1 MGDLQVI
8 NERTRK
14 YGLDFLKGIAACF
27 VVFMHVRFPGVF
39 GYGIALF
46 GRVAVPIFFMTSG
59 YFGYGASREKTL
71 RSIKKTSVYLLVAY
85 ILGLI
90 ALPITTGFDMQRLA
104 LLFKNEIF
112 TIKHL
117 IHFVLFTH
125 TIVCG
130 VAWFLISLLLCYV
143 LKYYLGVKL
152 RYIAYAGLLI
162 RVLGAFQYP
171 FLHITVPV
179 NTPWVTGIPF
189 FIIGELIRENEQ
201 WINEK
206 ISNSHCVLIALF
218 GAGILSISF
227 VYPSLFW
234 YIAILMLSPA
244 LFVLFSRSDMQF
256 NQVCLLGS
264 VYAFFIYIVHPL
276 VMHVYDAIR
285 PTPSVPESWLRPLIV
300 LIVTIL
306 LAVMYYGI
314 KKLISKNKAVK

>member
-27 VVFMHVRFPGVF
+27 VVFMHVPFSGE
-39 GYGIALF
+39 F
-46 GRVAVPIFFMTSG
+46 GRAVAMIGRAAVPVFFMTSG
-59 YFGYGASREKTL
+59 YFGYGASKEKTL
-71 RSIKKTSVYLLVAY
+71 LSIKKISVYLLVAY
-85 ILGLI
+85 FLGVI
-90 ALPITTGFDMQRLA
+90 AMPIATRFDMERLV
-104 LLFKNEIF
+104 LILKNEVF
-112 TIKHL
+112 TVKHI
-117 IHFVLFTH
+117 IHFIFFAH
-125 TIVCG
+125 TRICG
-130 VAWFLISLLLCYV
+130 VAWFLVSLLLCYV

-206 ISNSHCVLIALF
+206 ISNSHCVLITLF

-314 KKLISKNKAVK
+314 KKLIAKNKAVK

>member
-1 MGDLQVI
+1 MGDHQVI
-8 NERTRK
+8 NDRTRK

-27 VVFMHVRFPGVF
+27 VVFMHVPFSGE
-39 GYGIALF
+39 F
-46 GRVAVPIFFMTSG
+46 GRAVAMIGRAAVPVFFMTSG
-59 YFGYGASREKTL
+59 YFGYGASKEKTL
-71 RSIKKTSVYLLVAY
+71 LSIKKISVYLLVAY
-85 ILGLI
+85 FLGVI
-90 ALPITTGFDMQRLA
+90 AMPIATRFDMERLV
-104 LLFKNEIF
+104 LILKNEVF
-112 TIKHL
+112 TVKHI
-117 IHFVLFTH
+117 IHFIFFAH
-125 TIVCG
+125 TRICG
-130 VAWFLISLLLCYV
+130 VAWFLVSLLLCYV

-306 LAVMYYGI
+306 LAAMYYGI
-314 KKLISKNKAVK
+314 KRLIAKNKAVK